1 MLLFRV
7 RFDLNVGRVWGK
19 IKQKGLVMDKATIKI
34 LIGMALL
41 SSLQAAELDGAK
53 KPKLAD
59 RNAFYLGVG
68 YQLSAINT
76 FFSSKTTNESYFMT
90 GNGFGVVLGGKFVA
104 KTKDIEHVGLRYG
117 LFYDQTFSSHKSCI
131 STYGLE
137 FSALWDGINSP
148 KRFLGVE
155 FGLGIAG
162 ATYTPGNAM
171 HGVIAQNLGKENSL
185 FQLLVNVGV
194 RLGSFHNEIAF
205 GLKFPVIPNKKTEII
220 DGLSATTLWHR
231 LPVAYVNYI
240 YNF

>member
-1 MLLFRV
+1 MNETNKTMV
-7 RFDLNVGRVWGK
+7 
-19 IKQKGLVMDKATIKI
+19 KI
-34 LIGMALL
+34 LMGMALL
-41 SSLQAAELDGAK
+41 SSLQATEAELDEKSK

-59 RNAFYLGVG
+59 RNTFYLGVG

-76 FFSSKTTNESYFMT
+76 SFSTESVDKSYFMT

-104 KTKDIEHVGLRYG
+104 KTQAVEHVGFRYG
-117 LFYDQTFSSHKSCI
+117 LFYDQTFSSYKSSI

-137 FSALWDGINSP
+137 FSGLWDAINSP
-148 KRFLGVE
+148 KRFLGIE

-162 ATYTPGNAM
+162 ATYMPRGAM
-171 HGVIAQNLGKENSL
+171 HGVIAQHLGKENSL

-194 RLGSFHNEIAF
+194 RLGSLHNEIAF
-205 GLKFPVIPNKKTEII
+205 GLKFPVIPNKRTEMI
-220 DGLSATTLWHR
+220 DGLSTTTLWHR